1 MEMKKESLLIHA
13 VILLSNGEDIYG
25 SKMYSSYNDGDSIR
39 YTSSKDG
46 SVKYIFL
53 FKFPTGTIQ
62 LSKIGFTKK
71 TKPKMLGSNSKLSWK
86 QNENAVAIAVPASL
100 QSVTNHVWVIKV
112 EQ

>member
-13 VILLSNGEDIYG
+13 VILLLNGEDIYG

-53 FKFPTGTIQ
+53 FKFI
-62 LSKIGFTKK
+62 IVK
-71 TKPKMLGSNSKLSWK
+71 T
-86 QNENAVAIAVPASL
+86 
-100 QSVTNHVWVIKV
+100 
-112 EQ
+112 